1 YSRHER
7 SRWSRFRLRETVSS
21 RVSVRPEWP
30 VGGREAP
37 VGGRGRLVARPSRAT
52 WPLRPHRHARAS
64 QESKTDMT
72 AMRKVHRDTQYDA
85 RKTAVT
91 SISPHTRCKAM
102 RRLKLNR
109 LPNRRLT
116 FCWP

>member
-1 YSRHER
+1 SGPPSTAGPPLRLR
-7 SRWSRFRLRETVSS
+7 DALPIWWSRFRLREAVSS
-21 RVSVRPEWP
+21 RVSVRPGWP

-72 AMRKVHRDTQYDA
+72 RSEEH
-85 RKTAVT
+85 T
-91 SISPHTRCKAM
+91 SELQSRENLVCRP
-102 RRLKLNR
+102 L
-109 LPNRRLT
+109 
-116 FCWP
+116 